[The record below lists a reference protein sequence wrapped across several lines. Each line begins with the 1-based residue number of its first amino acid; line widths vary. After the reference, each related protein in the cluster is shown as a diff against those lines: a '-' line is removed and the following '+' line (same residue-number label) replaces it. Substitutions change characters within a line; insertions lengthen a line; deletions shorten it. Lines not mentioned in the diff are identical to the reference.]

1 MEGLYEREDK
11 ELRWKGE
18 EGRRRERR
26 GGGDGE
32 GGEMRG
38 DGEERRWERRWG
50 WEVRGGEGEGVGGE
64 RGR

>member
-18 EGRRRERR
+18 EGRGRERR

-32 GGEMRG
+32 GGEGRG
-38 DGEERRWERRWG
+38 WRREEVGEEMG
-50 WEVRGGEGEGVGGE
+50 MGGE
-64 RGR
+64 RR